1 MVRKFLN
8 LPNNTQKLVLKQ
20 ETDSILNKCDLIAI
34 SEYDEQLEAKQIH
47 DNRCPKCRNNEK
59 IVDKIT
65 CVQGVGKS
73 SGVLYF
79 GFGNIQTN
87 ITIDTLAVNHCSN
100 CGHEWIKFKTKY
112 VSGTKILWVV
122 LNYLADILSDDKE
135 KNHSWK
141 IEAIQTLDG
150 CHAETI
156 YKLCLENKNYLH
168 DKTNSILTLS
178 RLRQYYQSIYDEEN
192 KKKLKII

>member
-1 MVRKFLN
+1 MIRKLLN
-8 LPNNTQKLVLKQ
+8 LPNSTQRLVLKQ
-20 ETDSILNKCDLIAI
+20 ETDLIMNRCDLIAK

-47 DNRCPKCRNNEK
+47 DNRCPKCRDKDK
-59 IVDKIT
+59 IVDRISH
-65 CVQGVGKS
+65 VQGFGKS
-73 SGVLYF
+73 NGMLYF
-79 GFGNIQTN
+79 GFGNIQT
-87 ITIDTLAVNHCSN
+87 IFTIDTVAVNHCSN

-168 DKTNSILTLS
+168 DKTNSVLTLS
-178 RLRQYYQSIYDEEN
+178 KLREYYQSIYD
-192 KKKLKII
+192 KKLKDLKKI

>member
-1 MVRKFLN
+1 M
-8 LPNNTQKLVLKQ
+8 
-20 ETDSILNKCDLIAI
+20 NKCDLIAI

-73 SGVLYF
+73 NGMLYF

-87 ITIDTLAVNHCSN
+87 LTIDTLAVNHCSN

-112 VSGTKILWVV
+112 VSNIKIFRVV
-122 LNYLADILSDDKE
+122 LNYLAEILSDGEE
-135 KNHSWK
+135 KKHSWK
-141 IEAIQTLDG
+141 MEAIQVLND

-156 YKLCLENKNYLH
+156 YKFCGENKNYLH
-168 DKTNSILTLS
+168 DKTNSVLTLS
-178 RLRQYYQSIYDEEN
+178 KLREYYQSIYD
-192 KKKLKII
+192 KKEIILKKFN